1 MISSFGRGVQV
12 VKEYWE
18 KKGLDVFPLRMND
31 GSGLAPA
38 DKVSAGIYGRAV
50 GLYGDG
56 ICCFGCFHSLF
67 TTSRDRGIS
76 AQFLE
81 RIEVAGKSP
90 PEKRGYYGCQELCR
104 LYHERWKDVCGSRFL
119 E

>member
-38 DKVSAGIYGRAV
+38 DKVSAGFMGELLVYMATESAV
-50 GLYGDG
+50 SDAF
-56 ICCFGCFHSLF
+56 IASLPQA
-67 TTSRDRGIS
+67 G
-76 AQFLE
+76 
-81 RIEVAGKSP
+81 IEVLRVSGAMPAISRKM
-90 PEKRGYYGCQELCR
+90 
-104 LYHERWKDVCGSRFL
+104 ERRMR
-119 E
+119 

>member
-38 DKVSAGIYGRAV
+38 DKVSAGFMG
-50 GLYGDG
+50 
-56 ICCFGCFHSLF
+56 
-67 TTSRDRGIS
+67 
-76 AQFLE
+76 
-81 RIEVAGKSP
+81 
-90 PEKRGYYGCQELCR
+90 EL
-104 LYHERWKDVCGSRFL
+104 LV
-119 E
+119 

>member
-38 DKVSAGIYGRAV
+38 DKVSAGFMGELLVYMATESAV
-50 GLYGDG
+50 SE
-56 ICCFGCFHSLF
+56 CFHSLF

-90 PEKRGYYGCQELCR
+90 PEKRGHYGCQELCR